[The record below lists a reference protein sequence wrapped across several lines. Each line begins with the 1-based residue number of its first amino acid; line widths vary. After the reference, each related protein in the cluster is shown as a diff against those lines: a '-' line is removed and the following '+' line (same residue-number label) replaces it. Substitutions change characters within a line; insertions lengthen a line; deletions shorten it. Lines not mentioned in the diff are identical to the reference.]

1 MGGSREFP
9 ITDHEFVRGGSTDP
23 EYKYCAECHEQEC
36 FHAPLPPLRENP
48 VSKAAA
54 EFRKWKFAGS
64 LPQILVMYS
73 APSIPMGAFQPDFD
87 TLKVQTD
94 DRFVMGQVL
103 YTTPKRIH
111 GLLHYDAPN
120 KLFFIGYECGKCEQ
134 VFLVPDS
141 VDSEDKL
148 QGSLQHGC
156 SGGPTQ

>member
-1 MGGSREFP
+1 MEITNKKFP
-9 ITDHEFVRGGSTDP
+9 IIDHEFVPCCACHGSVCSQCEVCDM
-23 EYKYCAECHEQEC
+23 AEDL
-36 FHAPLPPLRENP
+36 HARFPMVKVKSGFE
-48 VSKAAA
+48 
-54 EFRKWKFAGS
+54 KWKFAGS

-94 DRFVMGQVL
+94 DRFVMRQVL

-111 GLLHYDAPN
+111 GLLHYDASN
-120 KLFFIGYECGKCEQ
+120 QLFFIGYECGKCEQ

-148 QGSLQHGC
+148 QRSLQHGC